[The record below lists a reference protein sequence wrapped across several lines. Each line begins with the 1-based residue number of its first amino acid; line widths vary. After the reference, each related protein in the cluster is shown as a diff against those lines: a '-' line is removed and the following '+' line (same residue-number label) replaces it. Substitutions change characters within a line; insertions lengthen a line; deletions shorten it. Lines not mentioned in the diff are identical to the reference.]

1 LLILKSKF
9 LGIFKTDAGF
19 IKNNCLEVKQKKE
32 LKMKRTIILILVLA
46 LTGTFLV
53 AQTGMKRRG
62 MEGEHADC
70 NEGCE
75 GRGEFGREMGFN
87 GKMMF
92 LPDEL
97 NLSAEQTEKVD
108 AIRIKHRKEMIDTEA
123 EIKNLRLDKH
133 VALNNENFAEAK
145 KKVDEISK
153 LEAQMEKAMITSQE
167 SIFNI
172 LTNEQKEQLREIKQN
187 RFRGRKTDKDN

>member
-1 LLILKSKF
+1 MRK
-9 LGIFKTDAGF
+9 
-19 IKNNCLEVKQKKE
+19 
-32 LKMKRTIILILVLA
+32 TIILILVLA
-46 LTGTFLV
+46 VTGTLLV
-53 AQTGMKRRG
+53 AQTGMKKRG
-62 MEGEHADC
+62 MEREHDDC
-70 NEGCE
+70 NERFE
-75 GRGEFGREMGFN
+75 GRGELGRDRGFN
-87 GKMMF
+87 GQMMF

-97 NLSAEQTEKVD
+97 NLNAEQTEKVD

-167 SIFNI
+167 SILNI
-172 LTNEQKEQLREIKQN
+172 LTTEQKEQLREMRLN
-187 RFRGRKTDKDN
+187 RVKGRKNR